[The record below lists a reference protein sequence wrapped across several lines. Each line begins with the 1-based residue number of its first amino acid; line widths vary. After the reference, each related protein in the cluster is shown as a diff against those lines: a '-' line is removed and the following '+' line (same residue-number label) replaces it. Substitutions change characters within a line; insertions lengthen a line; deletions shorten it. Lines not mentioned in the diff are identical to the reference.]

1 MNAKYISS
9 SAVKNQYYHECVA
22 RVYLLIFSP
31 HVWYLLKKKSLN
43 FMHFILRR
51 NKESKLNFQVVSCP
65 IWQFR
70 IILGFHHSLHLENGL
85 EEIITNETKEVS
97 LLRKSFKCAGLRI
110 GVMCKLTIAQPKG
123 DVICFEIDAITPVV
137 IFLKKNLFI
146 KNRFEKVPVPE
157 LI

>member
-1 MNAKYISS
+1 MMNAKYISS

-22 RVYLLIFSP
+22 QVYLLIFSL
-31 HVWYLLKKKSLN
+31 HVWYLLKKSLN

-51 NKESKLNFQVVSCP
+51 IKKSKLNYLVVSCP

-70 IILGFHHSLHLENGL
+70 ITLGFHHSLYLENGL
-85 EEIITNETKEVS
+85 EEYLMNETKDVS

-123 DVICFEIDAITPVV
+123 DVIWFVLCLKN
-137 IFLKKNLFI
+137 IFHLEPF
-146 KNRFEKVPVPE
+146 
-157 LI
+157 